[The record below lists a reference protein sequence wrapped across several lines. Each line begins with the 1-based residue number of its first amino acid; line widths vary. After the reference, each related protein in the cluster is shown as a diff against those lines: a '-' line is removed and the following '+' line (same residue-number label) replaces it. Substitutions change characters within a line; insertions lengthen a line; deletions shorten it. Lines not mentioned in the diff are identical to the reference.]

1 MTFYHIIR
9 CSNYSVTQNLQL
21 STSSRYTL
29 QAYLFTGKTFG
40 RFNCFFIE
48 NGMAS
53 FCSICSIDFMNN
65 TTTNT
70 VAFCMTILTNLTMK
84 YKKGTTTETLRGR

>member
-1 MTFYHIIR
+1 
-9 CSNYSVTQNLQL
+9 
-21 STSSRYTL
+21 
-29 QAYLFTGKTFG
+29 
-40 RFNCFFIE
+40 
-48 NGMAS
+48 
-53 FCSICSIDFMNN
+53 MNN